1 MEKLYIQI
9 QVRSKDGKSLICKEI
24 AFVIEMKI
32 RVPEDP
38 RKAVIRYKQALKEGY
53 VSAYLIKVLII
64 GAAGVG
70 KTHLLRSLF
79 NESPPD
85 VRRSTSLMER
95 PVQAIQTM
103 LKDSNTFE
111 KITDAQLYEL
121 LGHSVNDNVKPNSEI
136 PYTSPLLQ
144 STEVSALLPATVE
157 INKISE
163 VEENL
168 VPFIAD
174 SSNTS
179 PLRDID
185 WVYFID
191 SGGQPQ
197 FHQLLPAFMCHTITN
212 TPEPLH
218 HNNLNIFVLRLCD
231 KLSDQ
236 PTIEYYEEGKCIHS
250 SKSLMTNIEI
260 LRCCAQ
266 PIQAADKDGNSRL
279 IIVGT
284 HRDLENKEET
294 RQDKNKLLFQLLKP
308 FDDGYVI
315 LNSDKGNEVM
325 FSLNTKA
332 PDEADKLIINNL
344 RTSILSIRKR
354 MKPQNIPLK
363 WLIFHQELQ
372 GLCKSISNDV
382 LSYDQCIQ
390 VAMRLQMKDDS
401 EAALIF
407 FSNLNV
413 ILYYPT
419 VLPDVVFVNPQS
431 LLNIIT
437 SVIKY
442 IVYGIGCSH
451 TTDSVLIKARQKG
464 IFSVT
469 ILEWMELDMSQL
481 YKPSMLRAQDLIKL
495 LLHLGIV
502 CHFKDD
508 YFMPSLLK
516 GLESKDIKELLSKHP
531 DTVAPI
537 AVHYEDR
544 WLECG
549 AFGFLITS
557 LLSSKEWKLAFDELI
572 QPVCV
577 YSNII
582 KLYYYCY
589 LVTVVDYVSH
599 IEIHI
604 HDDDIQTLQDI
615 CPKIVSSVMNSFK
628 VKPKLTFVCPCQS
641 SERHIV
647 KFSTPTVR
655 RKQLVIVCSEVQS
668 RRIKLEE
675 IGINPLIWILGK
687 FCYVFTA
694 LKHSHFA
701 LSMNLHHFAIHH
713 PYRSSRSP

>member
-1 MEKLYIQI
+1 M
-9 QVRSKDGKSLICKEI
+9 
-24 AFVIEMKI
+24 
-32 RVPEDP
+32 
-38 RKAVIRYKQALKEGY
+38 
-53 VSAYLIKVLII
+53 SAYLIKVLII

-70 KTHLLRSLF
+70 KTHLLRLLF
-79 NESPPD
+79 NEPPPD

-95 PVQAIQTM
+95 PVQAIQTV
-103 LKDSNTFE
+103 LKDSSTFE

-144 STEVSALLPATVE
+144 STEANTPYTISAPLPATVE
-157 INKISE
+157 TNKISE

-197 FHQLLPAFMCHTITN
+197 FHQLLPAFMRHTITN

-231 KLSDQ
+231 KLSDK
-236 PTIEYYEEGKCIHS
+236 PAIEYYEEGKCIHS

-284 HRDLENKEET
+284 HRDLENEEET
-294 RQDKNKLLFQLLKP
+294 RQDKNELLHQLLTPLKNR
-308 FDDGYVI
+308 Y
-315 LNSDKGNEVM
+315 VM
-325 FSLNTKA
+325 FSNEEGKDIMYSLNTKE
-332 PDEADKLIINNL
+332 PDTTDKVNINQL
-344 RTSILSIRKR
+344 RTSILSMRQR
-354 MKPQNIPLK
+354 MNPQKIPLK

-372 GLCKSISNDV
+372 AALSKNISHDV

-390 VAMRLQMKDDS
+390 VAMRLQMKDDT

-419 VLPDVVFVNPQS
+419 VLPNVVFVNPQS

-437 SVIKY
+437 YIIKY

-451 TTDSVLIKARQKG
+451 TTDAMLITAHQKG
-464 IFSVT
+464 IISIT
-469 ILEWMELDMSQL
+469 ILEWMELDMPQL
-481 YKPSMLRAQDLIKL
+481 YEPSMLRAQDLIKL
-495 LLHLGIV
+495 LLHLGII
-502 CHFKDD
+502 CHFKGD

-516 GLESKDIKELLSKHP
+516 GLESKDIEQLLSKHP

-537 AVHYEDR
+537 ADYYEDR

-557 LLSSKEWKLAFDELI
+557 LLSNEEWELASDKLD
-572 QPVCV
+572 QPLCV
-577 YSNII
+577 HSNIV
-582 KLYYYCY
+582 KMKYSGLSV
-589 LVTVVDYVSH
+589 VTFVDYVSH
-599 IEIHI
+599 IEIHF
-604 HDDDIQTLQDI
+604 HDNDVEALQDI
-615 CPKIVSSVMNSFK
+615 CPKIVSSVMTRFK
-628 VKPKLTFVCPCQS
+628 AKPKLTFVCPCQK
-641 SERHIV
+641 SERHVV
-647 KFSTPTVR
+647 KFSTEAVK
-655 RKQLVIVCSEVQS
+655 RKHVICSKETS
-668 RRIKLEE
+668 KRIKLDLLGDIKPLLWI
-675 IGINPLIWILGK
+675 IGEFMYYEQFIYKIL
-687 FCYVFTA
+687 
-694 LKHSHFA
+694 
-701 LSMNLHHFAIHH
+701 LHTLCTM
-713 PYRSSRSP
+713 YRSCRSL

>member
-1 MEKLYIQI
+1 MGAAAYKAADLLHKACIDGDLFKVKFLVENDGYDPQLKDENGDTALNVAAFSGNLDILIYLIQEKHCNPECPGKLNQTPLYNACRKNLDMVKYLVERHGCDPMCKDMNGYSPLFAAVEYDNFSALKYFIEERKCDPKSRGRWDRSLLYFACI
-9 QVRSKDGKSLICKEI
+9 IGNLSVVRYLVEEKGGECDFHYQDALGFIPLDAATSSNN
-24 AFVIEMKI
+24 ASVIE
-32 RVPEDP
+32 
-38 RKAVIRYKQALKEGY
+38 YLKERMGITI
-53 VSAYLIKVLII
+53 SPFQPILPP
-64 GAAGVG
+64 GAVQLQDV
-70 KTHLLRSLF
+70 KTRIWVPQTLSG
-79 NESPPD
+79 
-85 VRRSTSLMER
+85 T
-95 PVQAIQTM
+95 PVQ
-103 LKDSNTFE
+103 
-111 KITDAQLYEL
+111 
-121 LGHSVNDNVKPNSEI
+121 
-136 PYTSPLLQ
+136 
-144 STEVSALLPATVE
+144 
-157 INKISE
+157 
-163 VEENL
+163 
-168 VPFIAD
+168 
-174 SSNTS
+174 
-179 PLRDID
+179 
-185 WVYFID
+185 W
-191 SGGQPQ
+191 
-197 FHQLLPAFMCHTITN
+197 
-212 TPEPLH
+212 
-218 HNNLNIFVLRLCD
+218 
-231 KLSDQ
+231 
-236 PTIEYYEEGKCIHS
+236 
-250 SKSLMTNIEI
+250 
-260 LRCCAQ
+260 
-266 PIQAADKDGNSRL
+266 
-279 IIVGT
+279 
-284 HRDLENKEET
+284 
-294 RQDKNKLLFQLLKP
+294 
-308 FDDGYVI
+308 
-315 LNSDKGNEVM
+315 
-325 FSLNTKA
+325 
-332 PDEADKLIINNL
+332 
-344 RTSILSIRKR
+344 
-354 MKPQNIPLK
+354 
-363 WLIFHQELQ
+363 ELQ

-390 VAMRLQMKDDS
+390 VAMRLQMKDDT

-451 TTDSVLIKARQKG
+451 TTDSVLIKARQK
-464 IFSVT
+464 
-469 ILEWMELDMSQL
+469 
-481 YKPSMLRAQDLIKL
+481 
-495 LLHLGIV
+495 GIV

-675 IGINPLIWILGK
+675 IGINPLIWILDPAEVLKSNYQKLVNGIQNSDALAASLYTSKIIAANIRDMVHAARGK
-687 FCYVFTA
+687 KKNKILLEAIRMAVSISPDAYGNFR
-694 LKHSHFA
+694 SDA
-701 LSMNLHHFAIHH
+701 LSEEPLLQDLL
-713 PYRSSRSP
+713 PYIDVHTE